1 VPFRLKDEQ
10 GVRAAVATRPAL
22 AAQGRRTAVAAP
34 ADAQAW
40 QAL

>member
-1 VPFRLKDEQ
+1 VPFLLKDAQ